1 MSGMRLGVM
10 NVFHRQGSWFETL
23 CLLLK
28 HVLQE
33 PKTNKK
39 TVGLSEVWI
48 MSKVYVDCCDC
59 QQMKIWMVVQYRN
72 DLECFDLLL
81 STCRVF
87 MYLDIVYRKTLQ
99 VIEEDPDI
107 GHLDKVPFYRYRSRE
122 LPFHGP
128 AYITRSHPCMV
139 PRPLLINAAPG
150 MNLRFHFAVRSAL
163 SVEVDWYILD

>member
-107 GHLDKVPFYRYRSRE
+107 GHLDKVPFCE
-122 LPFHGP
+122 TPD
-128 AYITRSHPCMV
+128 
-139 PRPLLINAAPG
+139 PLLPKKGKLI
-150 MNLRFHFAVRSAL
+150 FDYV
-163 SVEVDWYILD
+163 